1 MTISSA
7 HSGAPEAPT
16 SGEGRLTVLVHSDDS
31 ATRAEIVRSIG
42 LRPARDIPAVEL
54 VEVATPAAVV
64 ERVEAGGIAALVL
77 DGEAPKEGGMA
88 LTRRLKTSVFRCPPV
103 LLLIVRPQDRWLATW
118 SEADSVASYPIDP
131 RELQESLSSLLR
143 ARLS

>member
-1 MTISSA
+1 
-7 HSGAPEAPT
+7 
-16 SGEGRLTVLVHSDDS
+16 
-31 ATRAEIVRSIG
+31 
-42 LRPARDIPAVEL
+42 
-54 VEVATPAAVV
+54 
-64 ERVEAGGIAALVL
+64 
-77 DGEAPKEGGMA
+77 MA

-103 LLLIVRPQDRWLATW
+103 LLLIARPQDRWLATW